1 AGVICFFMTQ
11 LIKKTLKIDDS
22 LDVFPVHG
30 VGGILGTFLAG
41 IFCSPNLGIF
51 SGLGYAAG
59 HDSIASQLSIQV
71 TGIVVIGL
79 YTAILTWVLLKLTSI
94 ITSGLRVNEDE
105 EREGLDLIAHEER
118 GYDIK

>member
-1 AGVICFFMTQ
+1 
-11 LIKKTLKIDDS
+11 
-22 LDVFPVHG
+22 
-30 VGGILGTFLAG
+30 ILGTFLAG

>member
-1 AGVICFFMTQ
+1 
-11 LIKKTLKIDDS
+11 
-22 LDVFPVHG
+22 
-30 VGGILGTFLAG
+30 ILGTFLAG

-51 SGLGYAAG
+51 SGLGYASG